1 MNSINI
7 TGRLCSQPELKKTSG
22 GVSVCS
28 FTLAVKKPH
37 VKDET
42 DFIDVVSWRQSA
54 EYLCKYGN
62 KGDMVEVSGTLQSRK
77 WEDKNGNKRTSYE
90 VVVDSLSLVLWRSN
104 QQTTNSSTQDN
115 NAAMDSFTNDLQAQ
129 GIAFEEI
136 VTDGDLPF

>member
-1 MNSINI
+1 MNICAF
-7 TGRLCSQPELKKTSG
+7 TGRLTADPELKNTNTG
-22 GVSVCS
+22 TSVCS

-37 VKDET
+37 VKDAT
-42 DFIDVVSWRQSA
+42 DFIDFVSWRQSA
-54 EYLCKYGN
+54 EYLCKYGH
-62 KGDMVEVSGTLQSRK
+62 KGDVVEVFGTLQSRK

-90 VVVDSLSLVLWRSN
+90 VVVDSLSLILWRSN

>member
-1 MNSINI
+1 MNIVGI
-7 TGRLCSQPELKKTSG
+7 VGRLCDTPELKNTSNG
-22 GVSVCS
+22 KSVCS
-28 FTLAVKKPH
+28 FTVAVKRPRISDK
-37 VKDET
+37 T
-42 DFIDVVSWRQSA
+42 DFINCCSWNQSA
-54 EYLCKYGN
+54 EYLCKYGH
-62 KGDMVEVSGTLQSRK
+62 KGDVVEVFGTLQSRK

>member
-7 TGRLCSQPELKKTSG
+7 TGRLCSQPELKTTNTG
-22 GVSVCS
+22 TSVCS

-37 VKDET
+37 VKDGT
-42 DFIDVVSWRQSA
+42 DFIDFVSWRQSA

-77 WEDKNGNKRTSYE
+77 WTDKNGNNRTSYE
-90 VVVDSLSLVLWRSN
+90 VVVDSLSLILWRSN
-104 QQTTNSSTQDN
+104 QQATDSSAQDK
-115 NAAMDSFTNDLQAQ
+115 NAKLDSFTSDLQAQ

-136 VTDGDLPF
+136 TDDDCPF